1 MCTHAHIPRTHRQT
15 FERAE
20 ARPILLQ
27 LIKQPATQQQAVG
40 LCHNIARLLNARQGE
55 NDWGADRLQVR
66 LVADDFELLF
76 NVEWLCEAVWLEP
89 VGAST
94 AHISKADMLQN
105 VQLKLQQALEQV
117 DL

>member
-1 MCTHAHIPRTHRQT
+1 MQ
-15 FERAE
+15 
-20 ARPILLQ
+20 Q
-27 LIKQPATQQQAVG
+27 LTPPAIANALVCEPCIIRWAGPMPATQQQAVG

-89 VGAST
+89 VGASN